1 MSNDSNASVSAQD
14 QDDQLGILQ
23 RRRIEANII
32 APIYRIMVREI
43 GQERAA
49 AIIEEAITE
58 DARKAGARFAA
69 SEPNGA
75 SLQTFIAIQELWEK
89 DDALIT
95 ETLVETEDEFTYQV
109 HRCAYAEM
117 YKDMGLADIGKLLSC
132 TRDYEFIAGYDPS
145 IELTRTQTVMEG
157 AKHCDFSYKRKANA

>member
-1 MSNDSNASVSAQD
+1 MSESANNSVNAQD

-32 APIYRIMVREI
+32 APIYRNLVKEI
-43 GQERAA
+43 GQEKAA
-49 AIIEEAITE
+49 DIIREAITE

-69 SEPNGA
+69 AEPNGA
-75 SLQTFIAIQELWEK
+75 SLTTFIDIQELWEK

-95 ETLVETEDEFTYQV
+95 ETVVATQDEFEYKV
-109 HRCAYAEM
+109 HKCAYAQM

-132 TRDYEFIAGYDPS
+132 TRDFEFMEGYDPS
-145 IELTRTQTVMEG
+145 IGLTRTQTIMEG
-157 AKHCDFSYKRKANA
+157 ADYCDFHYKRKS

>member
-1 MSNDSNASVSAQD
+1 MSNDHNSSVTAQE

-75 SLQTFIAIQELWEK
+75 SLRTFIAIQELWEK

-95 ETLVETEDEFTYQV
+95 ETLVETDDEFTYKV
-109 HRCAYAEM
+109 HRCSYAEM

-157 AKHCDFSYKRKANA
+157 AAHCDFRYARKADA

>member
-132 TRDYEFIAGYDPS
+132 TRDYEFISGYDPS

>member
-95 ETLVETEDEFTYQV
+95 ETFVETEDEFTYQV

-132 TRDYEFIAGYDPS
+132 TRDYEFIAGYDPT

-157 AKHCDFSYKRKANA
+157 AKYCDFSYKRKENA

>member
-1 MSNDSNASVSAQD
+1 MSNDTNASLSAQD

-32 APIYRIMVREI
+32 APIYRIMVREF